1 MKNTRQK
8 NLAKKL
14 LLVSG
19 TSLLLSGFLSSPLLA
34 QDEKREGRRAEHRKQ
49 MAERRGEFRE
59 NNPDIAARRDEHRE
73 RRQEYRENN
82 PEEAAARR
90 EERRQRFENGEG
102 PRGPGGP
109 GSRGPRPNGR
119 PGQNGN
125 ESGPEV

>member
-34 QDEKREGRRAEHRKQ
+34 QDEEREGRRAEHREQ
-49 MAERRGEFRE
+49 MAERHAEFME
-59 NNPDIAARRDEHRE
+59 NNPDIAAKREEHRE

-82 PEEAAARR
+82 PEETAARR
-90 EERRQRFENGEG
+90 EERRQRFENGER
-102 PRGPGGP
+102 PRGPGGS
-109 GSRGPRPNGR
+109 GARGPRPDGR
-119 PGQNGN
+119 SGQDSNAG
-125 ESGPEV
+125 GPEV